1 MKIKIR
7 LYIIFFLMSGVL
19 IPAQYKNTDVEG
31 VYNGGGTSFIIK
43 QDNTFLV
50 VAMGTLIKGTWG
62 IDKNIMTLTPKNP
75 DAPFYLYARKN
86 PDIKGGMRL
95 MISGND
101 SANDIYMG
109 TFPNKMKR
117 LFNEEANCFDYP
129 YVHQSKELPK
139 ILTFID
145 RTKSDN
151 PYQAQAQ
158 NMMQHFQTA
167 GYNDFIVQY
176 MSPNLYHNPFRFE
189 IKKEGL
195 KSLFDTDSKIIKKQ
209 NLKEFFKNEK
219 ELQFLEDSFD
229 MAYNTDSKLV
239 NYAYNTNDDMSEK
252 IDIAQYKYDPV
263 RNVYVNPYAPSKSLN
278 YKSDDF
284 HYTDV
289 LMKFDRIKS
298 ENKTVPDFKPLSG
311 SVFVAKCQ

>member
-1 MKIKIR
+1 MKIINR
-7 LYIIFFLMSGVL
+7 LYVILLLISGIL
-19 IPAQYKNTDVEG
+19 TSAQYKNTDVEG

-43 QDNTFLV
+43 KDNTFLV
-50 VAMGTLIKGTWG
+50 VAMGTLIKGTWS
-62 IDKNIMTLTPKNP
+62 IDKDIITLTPKNP
-75 DAPFYLYARKN
+75 DASFYLYARKN
-86 PDIKGGMRL
+86 PDIKDGMRL
-95 MISGND
+95 MVSGDNSD
-101 SANDIYMG
+101 NDIYVG
-109 TFPNKMKR
+109 VYPNEMKR
-117 LFNEEANCFDYP
+117 LFNKEANCFDFP
-129 YVHQSKELPK
+129 YVHRSKELPE

-145 RTKSDN
+145 KTKSDN
-151 PYQAQAQ
+151 PYQMQVP

-176 MSPNLYHNPFRFE
+176 MSPNLFYNPFRFE

-195 KSLFDTDSKIIKKQ
+195 SSLSDTNGGIIERE
-209 NLKEFFKNEK
+209 NIKEFFKNEK
-219 ELQFLEDSFD
+219 ELQFLEQSFD
-229 MAYNTDSKLV
+229 MAYNADFKLV

-252 IDIAQYKYDPV
+252 IEISLYKYDPV

-289 LMKFDRIKS
+289 LMKFDKIKS
-298 ENKTVPDFKPLSG
+298 ENKTVSDFKPISG